1 MISVLLRYEM
11 IKNDDVFMNIE
22 GIGDLYFFDVLL
34 YYEYPR
40 IFVCEDTYDSKYIF
54 YEMAS
59 NDENKDVW
67 LVSKIRKPEYYD
79 IIDRKVPIQS
89 VYKNR
94 ESLNIF
100 SVTKVYGETDQII
113 RSYDNVIS
121 LKNSLPKNKVFA
133 DSKVINDM
141 SNETL
146 KKAKEISRPIFDIR
160 FFAGSDRHYLSTSIF
175 TEISDSIKSFLNMFS
190 SKNERLD
197 FSAQT
202 LEGSCIL
209 RLVFSNQINLFGDN
223 ASIDVLELLNT
234 VLTSDNLSDSIA
246 EIKDQNRFI
255 ESYSKFLKAIKTT
268 NSDVEFS
275 SAFPNSKKATRFS
288 LINSSIANKYNE
300 IKNTSKKKQK
310 KINIIGNLIA
320 LDTKNKKFKL
330 ETENEIVSGSVDD
343 SVLLKSKFEIPN
355 LYGASIIESS
365 SFNNKNVC
373 EKKEYKLIGLVK
385 K

>member
-1 MISVLLRYEM
+1 MLA
-11 IKNDDVFMNIE
+11 
-22 GIGDLYFFDVLL
+22 
-34 YYEYPR
+34 P
-40 IFVCEDTYDSKYIF
+40 
-54 YEMAS
+54 
-59 NDENKDVW
+59 
-67 LVSKIRKPEYYD
+67 
-79 IIDRKVPIQS
+79 ID
-89 VYKNR
+89 
-94 ESLNIF
+94 
-100 SVTKVYGETDQII
+100 
-113 RSYDNVIS
+113 
-121 LKNSLPKNKVFA
+121 
-133 DSKVINDM
+133 
-141 SNETL
+141 
-146 KKAKEISRPIFDIR
+146 
-160 FFAGSDRHYLSTSIF
+160 LSTSIF